1 MEWEWAFVPE
11 AAEGFSLNRRDTGN
25 ETLTDL
31 SFEEI
36 KELRFPIDSER
47 INQLTAN
54 IKPQMD

>member
-54 IKPQMD
+54 I

>member
-11 AAEGFSLNRRDTGN
+11 AVEGFSLNRRDTGN
-25 ETLTDL
+25 ESLTDL

-54 IKPQMD
+54 I

>member
-25 ETLTDL
+25 ESLTD
-31 SFEEI
+31 FEVI
-36 KELRFPIDSER
+36 KELRFPIDSGR

-54 IKPQMD
+54 I